1 MWGYYSRRFLHF
13 ARWGR
18 CHSGESRRSEKRAPS
33 IEGATNEMNSVAVI
47 TSGKVN
53 LTAKKSLR
61 FDVFVVE
68 MWVIRLPPGRKTVQ
82 EV

>member
-18 CHSGESRRSEKRAPS
+18 CGERRRSEKRAPS
-33 IEGATNEMNSVAVI
+33 IEGATNEMNGVAVI
-47 TSGKVN
+47 TSGKGN
-53 LTAKKSLR
+53 LTARKSLR

-68 MWVIRLPPGRKTVQ
+68 M
-82 EV
+82 